1 MKRKCD
7 LMNISIVEKDIKE
20 IDIIKSLWE
29 KLNLIHLDKSVD
41 FKSKYENF
49 TFDKRKES
57 IYKKA
62 EKGIMKLYILFDN
75 DEREYVGYCLS
86 SIKENLGEIES
97 IFIEEKYRK
106 HGLGDKLMKN
116 ALKWFESK
124 EIKNIEINVVYA
136 NDGALPFYE
145 RHGFHIGNYILKR
158 NY

>member
-1 MKRKCD
+1 MD
-7 LMNISIVEKDIKE
+7 IIIVEKDITE
-20 IDIIKSLWE
+20 IDIIKPLWE
-29 KLNLIHLDKSVD
+29 KLNLIHLDKSVN

-49 TFDKRKES
+49 TFYKRMES

-62 EKGIMKLYILFDN
+62 EKGIIKLDVLLDN

-86 SIKENLGEIES
+86 SIEDNLGEIES
-97 IFIEEKYRK
+97 IFIEKKYRK
-106 HGLGDKLMKN
+106 QGLGDKLVQS
-116 ALKWFESK
+116 ALKWFELK
-124 EIKNIEINVVYA
+124 GIKNIEINVVYA

>member
-1 MKRKCD
+1 
-7 LMNISIVEKDIKE
+7 MNISIVEKDLTE

-29 KLNLIHLDKSVD
+29 KLNLIHLDKSVY

-49 TFDKRKES
+49 TFDKRMKS

-62 EKGIMKLYILFDN
+62 EKGIMKLDLLLDN
-75 DEREYVGYCLS
+75 DKGEYVGYCLS
-86 SIKENLGEIES
+86 SIEEDLGEIES

-106 HGLGDKLMKN
+106 HGLGDKLMQS
-116 ALKWFESK
+116 ALKWFESR
-124 EIKNIEINVVYA
+124 EIKDIEINVVYA

-158 NY
+158 N